1 MSVEVLTLAACERL
15 NDTVNRNPRYR
26 IAFRGGL
33 VALSQSDA
41 SWTYAMGNPGMRA
54 GDRVMVTFSRAGRI
68 VHMEPWSG
76 EPTEPRAVDIP
87 HDVLLAAARA
97 AVATT
102 GEWVKDDPEYAERV
116 AIALAGD
123 TAGGSIAAPA
133 VHAAMVAAI
142 KAYDAYRRGDG
153 YDCNGGCAHHCGS

>member
-26 IAFRGGL
+26 VAFRGGL

-54 GDRVMVTFSRAGRI
+54 GDQVMVTFSRAGRI

-76 EPTEPRAVDIP
+76 N
-87 HDVLLAAARA
+87 
-97 AVATT
+97 
-102 GEWVKDDPEYAERV
+102 
-116 AIALAGD
+116 

-142 KAYDAYRRGDG
+142 EAYDTYRRGDG
-153 YDCNGGCAHHCGS
+153 YDCNGGS